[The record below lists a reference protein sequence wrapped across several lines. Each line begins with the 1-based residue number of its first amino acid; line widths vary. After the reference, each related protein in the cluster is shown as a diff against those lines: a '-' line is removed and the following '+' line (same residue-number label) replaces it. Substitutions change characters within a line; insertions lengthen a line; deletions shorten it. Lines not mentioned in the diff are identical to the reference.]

1 MPLTQEMRDALAAP
15 FPEEAIGYKPG
26 YTCRACEHRQCVV
39 HEKAPCA
46 VCGQVVST
54 EHDHVT
60 FINHA
65 YVTERLFE
73 VDPDWDW
80 APYAHGP
87 DGLPLFDEVG
97 GLWIW
102 LYIGGEWRKGYGHA
116 DGRKDGDGK
125 LIAMGHALRIA
136 GFRGFKI
143 ALDHWKPQRGVRPV
157 ETADVDDVPGESDE
171 REAKRLREEIKRLG
185 HRKGLNFFPMV
196 AVFNQWANDTADWG
210 TADAAVLRGFKQ
222 HLTNWRK
229 T

>member
-1 MPLTQEMRDALAAP
+1 MRDALAAP
-15 FPEEAIGYKPG
+15 FPEEAIGYKPV

-39 HEKAPCA
+39 HEKEPCA
-46 VCGQVVST
+46 VCNQVVST

-60 FINHA
+60 YVGHA
-65 YVTERLFE
+65 WVTERLHA
-73 VDPDWDW
+73 VDPKWKW
-80 APYAHGP
+80 KPYAHGP

-97 GLWIW
+97 GLWIR
-102 LYIGGEWRKGYGHA
+102 LRIGGEWTIGYGHA
-116 DGRKDGDGK
+116 DGRRDGDGK

-136 GFRGFKI
+136 GMRGFQI
-143 ALDHWKPQRGVRPV
+143 ALDHWKNQRTRGAEPDLD
-157 ETADVDDVPGESDE
+157 AGQPESDE
-171 REAKRLREEIKRLG
+171 REAKRLREEIKRIG

-196 AVFNQWANDTADWG
+196 AVFNQWANDSADWG